1 MNDIDSVA
9 VIIQQREGF
18 EEEFDRCQKSVERAI
33 NRADWKTYYKIF
45 TSKNASKEDIILQNL
60 GELKKFNLIT
70 FVDASDYVNK
80 RFFETL
86 PREYDKN
93 TILAA
98 ECFTTQCNGAYLY
111 LERLNGFAG
120 TYISSEYGPIIPIF
134 EDGNCPLDCH
144 VWGYF
149 YPSNLILKDS
159 FIKIISENKDRMGSC
174 VYWSFFTKNK
184 NLRVRILPNSR
195 YYHMAIRVMETEKQ
209 ILTCGGF
216 EHYLETYPF
225 MKLAHEINSKFPLH
239 DLGFPGRAYDTNLYS
254 TSIAY
259 GDVHMFNSIFIII
272 TDFNEIREAG
282 GFTKQES
289 QLIKSEILDQIKGS
303 KLEGKIDN
311 EEFWK
316 LLNGEA

>member
-1 MNDIDSVA
+1 MHDIDSVA

-70 FVDASDYVNK
+70 FIDASDYVNR

-98 ECFTTQCNGAYLY
+98 ECFTTQCNGSYLY

-120 TYISSEYGPIIPIF
+120 TYISSDGPIVPVY
-134 EDGNCPLDCH
+134 EDGYSPLDCH
-144 VWGYF
+144 VWGYL

-174 VYWSFFTKNK
+174 VYWAFFTKNK

-195 YYHMAIRVMETEKQ
+195 YYHMAIRVMDTKEQ
-209 ILTCGGF
+209 LLTMGESG
-216 EHYLETYPF
+216 HSLETNPF
-225 MKLAHEINSKFPLH
+225 MKLANEINPKFPL
-239 DLGFPGRAYDTNLYS
+239 DNLGFPGRAYDTNLYS

-272 TDFNEIREAG
+272 TDFNEIKEAG

-289 QLIKSEILDQIKGS
+289 QLIKSEILDSVKGS
-303 KLEGKIDN
+303 KLEAKIAN